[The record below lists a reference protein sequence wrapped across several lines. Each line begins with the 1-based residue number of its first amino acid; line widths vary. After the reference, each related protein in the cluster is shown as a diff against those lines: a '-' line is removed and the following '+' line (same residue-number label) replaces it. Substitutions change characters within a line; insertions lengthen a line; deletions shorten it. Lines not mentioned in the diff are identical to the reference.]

1 MTMNYPKDGFKVP
14 HHEQKY
20 LCSFFNFRT
29 HKKYNLDMHTKNKH
43 GTSQT
48 GSGALLE
55 EQTDPHHVQQEIL
68 HQNFV
73 PIETY
78 NHVFRQWQGWTSAY
92 QNLEARKQQSDQEV
106 SVLKSQ
112 LQGLLNE
119 KEQLKEAYKQK
130 FKSSK
135 YKKFT
140 FS

>member
-1 MTMNYPKDGFKVP
+1 MNYSKDGFRVS
-14 HHEQKY
+14 HQEQKY
-20 LCSFFNFRT
+20 LCSFCNFRT

-55 EQTDPHHVQQEIL
+55 EQTDPHHVQQDIL
-68 HQNFV
+68 YQNFV

-78 NHVFRQWQGWTSAY
+78 NYVFRQWQGWTSAY

-119 KEQLKEAYKQK
+119 KEQLKEAHNQK

-135 YKKFT
+135 SSKYPY
-140 FS
+140 S